1 MTWEDSWPG
10 GRKYHLENIKWMTD
24 EKKSIDAKIFKGN
37 YESGCSVLAASL
49 IIHHKY
55 KHHSSWKCS
64 PVITSNTHLSPRSS
78 HHALT
83 HIMERNLHFN
93 SVKQTC
99 HTAGDNPIILLAH
112 LVASNPVNTSDNHFF
127 WINFSS
133 LRDFFGPLTGVQRMF
148 MSVCLS
154 VGQTVFIFLTLSA
167 QHTESD
173 RVRANKASS
182 CF

>member
-133 LRDFFGPLTGVQRMF
+133 LRDFLGPLTGVQRMV

-154 VGQTVFIFLTLSA
+154 VGQTVFIFPTLSA

-173 RVRANKASS
+173 RVRAKNASS

>member
-1 MTWEDSWPG
+1 
-10 GRKYHLENIKWMTD
+10 MTD

-133 LRDFFGPLTGVQRMF
+133 LRDFLGLRQEFKEWSCLCVCPSGKLFSFFPLSQLNIQ
-148 MSVCLS
+148 S
-154 VGQTVFIFLTLSA
+154 Q
-167 QHTESD
+167 TESEPKML
-173 RVRANKASS
+173 RLVSKKIVI
-182 CF
+182 CFQYFHLD